1 MPTMPGDSTLAGPQG
16 LPLAGATASTTDAGA
31 TRRAHARRPRRP
43 IGSAVLHAP
52 QVLRALV
59 RADEIWLVVLA
70 AFLGCATGIAV
81 WSMTATTQLVHQ
93 TLFGIGPGERL
104 SAMKLLPPTQ
114 TVVVPCVGGL
124 VFGLVS
130 L

>member
-43 IGSAVLHAP
+43 IGSAVMHAP

-70 AFLGCATGIAV
+70 AFLGCGTGVTV
-81 WSMTATTQLVHQ
+81 WLMNETTQRIHQ
-93 TLFGIGPGERL
+93 ALFGIGPSQRL
-104 SAMKLLPPTQ
+104 SAMLSLDPLR
-114 TVVVPCVGGL
+114 TVFVPVIGGL
-124 VFGLVS
+124 VL
-130 L
+130 

>member
-1 MPTMPGDSTLAGPQG
+1 MPTLPGDSTLAGPQG
-16 LPLAGATASTTDAGA
+16 IQLPGKTASTTSAEA
-31 TRRAHARRPRRP
+31 SARRAQVKRPRRP
-43 IGSAVLHAP
+43 IGSAVMHAP

-81 WSMTATTQLVHQ
+81 WLMTATTQFIHEM
-93 TLFGIGPGERL
+93 LFGIGHNERL
-104 SAMKLLPPTQ
+104 SAMASLNPLRTVIAPTI
-114 TVVVPCVGGL
+114 GGL
-124 VFGLVS
+124 ALGL